1 MRKLTVLVLL
11 TVLCGAALFA
21 GPAQS
26 DSSAAVFSERV
37 NGTVVGI
44 SGRLAGRSR
53 PFSLII
59 DSYTPA
65 NQIRELNEALGRDGQ
80 DGLLNAL
87 SKMNA
92 GRIQIGTGIGVPANA
107 IIVDPWGEGGRK
119 LTVFYERNLS
129 FYELRYGT
137 RSEMYRVGYAEIFL
151 DRRGRGEGTL
161 IPAARVRLRDG
172 NVWEVE
178 DFGVFPARIL
188 GLRASGSVE
197 VR

>member
-1 MRKLTVLVLL
+1 MRKLTVLVLFA
-11 TVLCGAALFA
+11 VLCGAAFFA
-21 GPAQS
+21 APAES
-26 DSSAAVFSERV
+26 NSNAIFAERV

-59 DSYTPA
+59 NSYTPT
-65 NQIRELNEALGRDGQ
+65 NKVRELNEALGRDGQ
-80 DGLLNAL
+80 DGLLKAL
-87 SKMNA
+87 SDMDA

-129 FYELRYGT
+129 FFELRYGT
-137 RSEMYRVGYAEIFL
+137 RSEMYRVGYAELFL
-151 DRRGRGEGTL
+151 DREGRGEGML

-178 DFGVFPARIL
+178 DFGVFPARLL

-197 VR
+197 IR

>member
-1 MRKLTVLVLL
+1 MRTLTVLVLFA
-11 TVLCGAALFA
+11 VLCGAVLFA
-21 GPAQS
+21 APAQS
-26 DSSAAVFSERV
+26 SSAAVFSERV

-59 DSYTPA
+59 NSYTPA

-87 SKMNA
+87 SKMDA

-119 LTVFYERNLS
+119 LTVFFERNVS
-129 FYELRYGT
+129 FFELRYGT
-137 RSEMYRVGYAEIFL
+137 RSEMYRVGYAELFL
-151 DRRGRGEGTL
+151 NREGRGEGTL
-161 IPAARVRLRDG
+161 IPAARVRLKDG

-178 DFGVFPARIL
+178 DFGVFPARLL

>member
-1 MRKLTVLVLL
+1 MRTLTVLVLFA
-11 TVLCGAALFA
+11 VLCGAALFA
-21 GPAQS
+21 APAQS
-26 DSSAAVFSERV
+26 SSNAAVFSERV

-44 SGRLAGRSR
+44 SGRFAGRSR

-59 DSYTPA
+59 NSYTPA
-65 NQIRELNEALGRDGQ
+65 NQVRELNEALGRDGQ
-80 DGLLNAL
+80 DGLLKAL
-87 SKMNA
+87 SKMDA
-92 GRIQIGTGIGVPANA
+92 GRIQIGSGIGVTANA

-119 LTVFYERNLS
+119 LTVFYERNVN

-151 DRRGRGEGTL
+151 DQRGRGEGTL

-197 VR
+197 IR

>member
-1 MRKLTVLVLL
+1 MRKVTVLVLFA
-11 TVLCGAALFA
+11 VLCGAALFI

-26 DSSAAVFSERV
+26 SSNAAVFAERI

-59 DSYTPA
+59 NSYTPA
-65 NQIRELNEALGRDGQ
+65 NQVRELNEALGRDGQ

-87 SKMNA
+87 SKMDA
-92 GRIQIGTGIGVPANA
+92 GRIIVGTGVGVSANA
-107 IIVDPWGEGGRK
+107 IIADPWGEGGRRIV
-119 LTVFYERNLS
+119 VFYERNLS
-129 FYELRYGT
+129 FFELRYGS
-137 RSEMYRVGYAEIFL
+137 RSEMYRVGYAELYL
-151 DRRGRGEGTL
+151 DRSGRGEGTL

-172 NVWEVE
+172 NTWEVE

-197 VR
+197 IR

>member
-1 MRKLTVLVLL
+1 MRTLTVLVLFA
-11 TVLCGAALFA
+11 VLCGAALFA
-21 GPAQS
+21 APAQS
-26 DSSAAVFSERV
+26 SNAAVFSERI

-59 DSYTPA
+59 NNYTPA
-65 NQIRELNEALGRDGQ
+65 NQVRELNEALGRDGQ
-80 DGLLNAL
+80 EGLLKAL
-87 SKMNA
+87 SKMDA
-92 GRIQIGTGIGVPANA
+92 GRIQIGTGVGVPANA
-107 IIVDPWGEGGRK
+107 VIVDPWGEGGRK
-119 LTVFYERNLS
+119 LTVFYERNVS

-151 DRRGRGEGTL
+151 NREGRGEGTL

-197 VR
+197 IR

>member
-1 MRKLTVLVLL
+1 MRKLTVLVLFA
-11 TVLCGAALFA
+11 VLCGAALVA
-21 GPAQS
+21 APAE
-26 DSSAAVFSERV
+26 SSSNAVFSERV

-59 DSYTPA
+59 NSYTPA
-65 NQIRELNEALGRDGQ
+65 NQVRELNEALARDGQ

-92 GRIQIGTGIGVPANA
+92 GRIQVGSGIGVPANA
-107 IIVDPWGEGGRK
+107 IIVDPWEDGGRK

-129 FYELRYGT
+129 FFELRYGT
-137 RSEMYRVGYAEIFL
+137 RSEMYRVGYAELFL
-151 DRRGRGEGTL
+151 DRNGKGEGTL
-161 IPAARVRLRDG
+161 IPAARVRLKDG

-178 DFGVFPARIL
+178 DFGVFPARVL
-188 GLRASGSVE
+188 GLRASGSVDI
-197 VR
+197 R

>member
-1 MRKLTVLVLL
+1 MRTLTVLVLFA
-11 TVLCGAALFA
+11 VLCGAALFA
-21 GPAQS
+21 APAQV
-26 DSSAAVFSERV
+26 SSAAVFSERV

-59 DSYTPA
+59 NSYTPA

-92 GRIQIGTGIGVPANA
+92 GRIQLGTGIGVPANA

-129 FYELRYGT
+129 FFELRYGT
-137 RSEMYRVGYAEIFL
+137 RSEMYRVGYAELFL
-151 DRRGRGEGTL
+151 NRDGRGEGTL

-172 NVWEVE
+172 NTWEVE
-178 DFGVFPARIL
+178 DFGVFPARLL

-197 VR
+197 IR

>member
-1 MRKLTVLVLL
+1 
-11 TVLCGAALFA
+11 VLCGAALFA
-21 GPAQS
+21 APAQS
-26 DSSAAVFSERV
+26 SSNAVFSERV

-59 DSYTPA
+59 NSYTPA

-87 SKMNA
+87 SKLNA

-119 LTVFYERNLS
+119 LTVFYERNVT
-129 FYELRYGT
+129 FFELRYGT
-137 RSEMYRVGYAEIFL
+137 RSEMYRVGYAELFL
-151 DRRGRGEGTL
+151 NRDGRGEGTL

-178 DFGVFPARIL
+178 DFGVFPARLL

>member
-1 MRKLTVLVLL
+1 MRKVVVLVLFA
-11 TVLCGAALFA
+11 VLCGGALFI

-26 DSSAAVFSERV
+26 SSNAAVFAERV

-59 DSYTPA
+59 NNYTAP
-65 NQIRELNEALGRDGQ
+65 NQVRELNEALGRDGQ
-80 DGLLNAL
+80 DGLMTAL
-87 SKMNA
+87 SKLNA
-92 GRIQIGTGIGVPANA
+92 GRIQIGTGVGVPANA
-107 IIVDPWGEGGRK
+107 IIVDPWGDGGRR

-129 FYELRYGT
+129 FFELRYGT
-137 RSEMYRVGYAEIFL
+137 RSEMYRVGYAELFL
-151 DRRGRGEGTL
+151 DRNGRGEGTL

-172 NVWEVE
+172 NTWEVE
-178 DFGVFPARIL
+178 DFGVFPARLL

-197 VR
+197 IR

>member
-1 MRKLTVLVLL
+1 MRNLTVLVLFA
-11 TVLCGAALFA
+11 VLCAAALFA
-21 GPAQS
+21 APAH
-26 DSSAAVFSERV
+26 SSNNAIFAERV

-44 SGRLAGRSR
+44 SGRFAGRSR

-59 DSYTPA
+59 NSYTPP
-65 NQIRELNEALGRDGQ
+65 NQVRELNEALGSGGQ
-80 DGLLNAL
+80 DGLLKAL

-107 IIVDPWGEGGRK
+107 IIVDPWDDGGRR

-129 FYELRYGT
+129 FFELRYGT
-137 RSEMYRVGYAEIFL
+137 RSEMYRVGYAELFL
-151 DRRGRGEGTL
+151 HRNGRGEGTL

-178 DFGVFPARIL
+178 DFGVFPARVL
-188 GLRASGSVE
+188 GLRATGSVE
-197 VR
+197 IR